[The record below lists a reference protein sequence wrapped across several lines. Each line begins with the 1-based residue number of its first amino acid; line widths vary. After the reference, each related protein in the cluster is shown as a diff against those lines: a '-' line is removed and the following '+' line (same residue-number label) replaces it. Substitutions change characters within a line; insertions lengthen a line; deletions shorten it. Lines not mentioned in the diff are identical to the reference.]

1 MSNENDF
8 TMSNLLKDVNLNDVM
23 KNCEAIENYISY
35 EPTNPVVR
43 EVQRSRKQMNEFG
56 EKIAKKREEQ
66 ELRDIRNLQ
75 INEEKLEVAKFTMF
89 LLQSVNRDQKQL
101 LENLQSLIDTI
112 SFNDKVKEANI
123 LIIEQELLDLKQ
135 STDNLN
141 ESFIELVKSKM
152 AEKGVE
158 TAIKYLLIGMK
169 ELFLTTMK

>member
-8 TMSNLLKDVNLNDVM
+8 TMSNLLKDVSLNDVM
-23 KNCEAIENYISY
+23 KNCEAIENYIPHV
-35 EPTNPVVR
+35 PTNPVVR
-43 EVQRSRKQMNEFG
+43 EVQKSRKQMNEFG

-66 ELRDIRNLQ
+66 ELREIRNLQ
-75 INEEKLEVAKFTMF
+75 INEEKLEVAKLTMF

-123 LIIEQELLDLKQ
+123 LIIEQELLDLKK

-141 ESFIELVKSKM
+141 ESFIELVKNKM

-158 TAIKYLLIGMK
+158 TAIKYLFIGIK
-169 ELFLTTMK
+169 ELFLTTIK

>member
-8 TMSNLLKDVNLNDVM
+8 TMSNSLKGVNLNDVM
-23 KNCEAIENYISY
+23 KNCESIENYISY
-35 EPTNPVVR
+35 VPTNPVVR

-135 STDNLN
+135 STDNLS
-141 ESFIELVKSKM
+141 ESFIELVKNKM

-158 TAIKYLLIGMK
+158 TAIKYLFIGIK
-169 ELFLTTMK
+169 ALFLTTIK

>member
-8 TMSNLLKDVNLNDVM
+8 TIPNLLKDVNLNDVM
-23 KNCEAIENYISY
+23 KSCEAIENYI
-35 EPTNPVVR
+35 PHVTTNPVVR

-135 STDNLN
+135 STDNLS
-141 ESFIELVKSKM
+141 ESFIELVKNKM

-158 TAIKYLLIGMK
+158 TAIKYLFIGIK
-169 ELFLTTMK
+169 ELFLTTIK